1 MATVDCYQ
9 TGDYGYFGVERDP
22 DYYRNR
28 GPIRPRPV
36 LEHMVGRPVD
46 WKKFEPMQKIGH
58 SGKSRKKIRNPCAAI
73 GTTSASLLQNH
84 PTISGAQIITGT

>member
-46 WKKFEPMQKIGH
+46 WMMHVCHPYYIPNQPPPPPP
-58 SGKSRKKIRNPCAAI
+58 PCCCHGPFPPDPHYQWYWPWA
-73 GTTSASLLQNH
+73 
-84 PTISGAQIITGT
+84 PWWRP